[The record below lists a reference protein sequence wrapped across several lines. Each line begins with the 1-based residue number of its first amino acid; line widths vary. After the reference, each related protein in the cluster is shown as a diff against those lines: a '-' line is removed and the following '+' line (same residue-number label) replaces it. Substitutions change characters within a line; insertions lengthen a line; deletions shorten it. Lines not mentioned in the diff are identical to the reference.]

1 MNLSSMIEFEAFYE
15 NIPGALSLSSNGAV
29 EKLFLLE
36 KYFIRAP
43 LLGTKTSCPSLS
55 GAWPLVTTVAVH
67 YRRPLISPGVWR
79 IQASDIPFE
88 RERSKG
94 YASIKYF
101 RSHVKCL

>member
-67 YRRPLISPGVWR
+67 YRRPLISPSVYGE
-79 IQASDIPFE
+79 E
-88 RERSKG
+88 RLQTYHMKEKHPMIT
-94 YASIKYF
+94 Y
-101 RSHVKCL
+101 L